1 MRLTNILNFKQI
13 MFLTGFFIAMNVPG
27 QDSHLSQYYASPM
40 LINPALT
47 GMNIEAYRGH
57 LHYRNQWRSIVSN
70 PFLTQCVAFDMP
82 YKEKFGFG
90 GYILNNRAGAGH
102 LNSFNFFTSAA
113 YEVTIDP
120 ADIHHLL
127 TGVQLGLI
135 NKSVNVNE
143 LYFEN
148 QYTTQDG
155 GGFDPNIS
163 SGEVFDNDNVLILD
177 ANFGV
182 FYFNRHKLRIFDQF
196 LVKTSHIIPYYVGVS
211 GFHLWS
217 PKETFLNTEN
227 RLPLRIVGYGGMMY
241 RISNEIG
248 LEPNFLYMYQAGN
261 HELQS
266 GIMGYYY
273 VKESDMFVM
282 FGPYYR
288 HKDALIIHLG
298 CIYKEY
304 TFRLSYDINM
314 FSLRSIS
321 GGRGGIEISF
331 TYMYSNKPSSSMLH

>member
-1 MRLTNILNFKQI
+1 MRIKKFMNFRHVLFACGLLFTI
-13 MFLTGFFIAMNVPG
+13 NLSG

-40 LINPALT
+40 LINPSLT

-57 LHYRNQWRSIVSN
+57 LHYRNQWRSIISN
-70 PFLTQCVAFDMP
+70 PYLTQYVAFDMP
-82 YKEKFGFG
+82 YEEKFGFG
-90 GYILNNRAGAGH
+90 AYILNNRAGSGH
-102 LNSFNFFTSAA
+102 YNSFNFFLSAA

-120 ADIHHLL
+120 ADVHHLL
-127 TGVQLGLI
+127 TGVQLGVI

-155 GGFDPNIS
+155 GGFDPAIS
-163 SGEVFDNDNVLILD
+163 SEEVFENDNVFIPD
-177 ANFGV
+177 ASFGL
-182 FYFNRHKLRIFDQF
+182 FYYNRHKLKIFDQF
-196 LVKTSHIIPYYVGVS
+196 LVKTSHIIPYYVGLS

-217 PKETFLNTEN
+217 PKETFLNVEN
-227 RLPLRIVGYGGMMY
+227 RLPLKIIGYGGIMY

-248 LEPNFLYMYQAGN
+248 LEPNFLYMYQARN
-261 HELQS
+261 HELQ
-266 GIMGYYY
+266 GGLLGYYH
-273 VKESDMFVM
+273 VKEQNLFVM

-288 HKDALIIHLG
+288 HLDALSIHLG

-304 TFRLSYDINM
+304 QFRLSYDINM
-314 FSLRSIS
+314 FSLHSVS

-331 TYMYSNKPSSSMLH
+331 TYMYSNKPSSSMMH